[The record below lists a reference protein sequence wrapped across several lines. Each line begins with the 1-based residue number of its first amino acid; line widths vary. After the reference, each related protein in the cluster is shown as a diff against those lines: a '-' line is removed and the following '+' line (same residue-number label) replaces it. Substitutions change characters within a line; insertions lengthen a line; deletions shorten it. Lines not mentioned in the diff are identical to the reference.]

1 MKNTIILIIKNF
13 WGGILF
19 LIVLLYLYLKPETK
33 ELIVVNSEN
42 HITVNVTEDDPRVTD
57 IWIKGENF
65 ILNNTDKNL
74 ILESL
79 SYYTNSF
86 SSYKPKKINIK
97 PGINPVDVKVDFM
110 FSTPPESIKVKSGSS
125 TTRWYLH
132 R

>member
-13 WGGILF
+13 WAGILF
-19 LIVLLYLYLKPETK
+19 LILLLYLYLKPETK

-86 SSYKPKKINIK
+86 SSYK
-97 PGINPVDVKVDFM
+97 
-110 FSTPPESIKVKSGSS
+110 
-125 TTRWYLH
+125 
-132 R
+132 